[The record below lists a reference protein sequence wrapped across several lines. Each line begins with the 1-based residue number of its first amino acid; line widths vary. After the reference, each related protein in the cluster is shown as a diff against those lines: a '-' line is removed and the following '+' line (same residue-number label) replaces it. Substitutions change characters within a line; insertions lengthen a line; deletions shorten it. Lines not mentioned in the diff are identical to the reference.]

1 MIKHNDRTLI
11 EDIKNK
17 LTLRDVIAHYGGAEL
32 HGEGDQLTGHHTA
45 HTSISGDS
53 LTVDNRQ
60 GVYHCFNCG
69 QGGDIFSWAGH
80 ARWNGSYNDKN
91 ADQFKEVLTD
101 LAHLA
106 GVDVPTFDPVAAAE
120 RRSIEEIWQMATDY
134 FVGQLTPAH
143 VQYLT
148 GRGFTEA
155 TIQAARIG
163 YAPAGK
169 TNLLAHLVDKGVI
182 LDDMLKT
189 GLFHRH
195 DDDNMEDYFQGRIVF
210 PYLRFGRPVYFN
222 ARETT
227 ESPEWERKQGM
238 KYKKLAVNNAKHP
251 YISKE
256 VFNGYFYGEDSAMRA
271 DALILT
277 EGLADCLAAMQEGFA
292 AISPCTTR
300 FSEKDWPRLLSLTEG
315 AKVIYIVNDNE
326 KSKAGEQGALA
337 TAEMLWMQGRMTKIV
352 TLPLPVGI
360 DKIDLNDFLQ
370 NQGVD
375 SFRALLPQAKTVL
388 DLKIEAMAQAT
399 TDEEKMVI
407 QREAVAL
414 IAAINDDYYRSK
426 WADTVPALLG
436 MGKREYNKWVKAA
449 TELIERADAAQ
460 AAQDRQNAR
469 TRPLIQINDR
479 QLSAVADDAL
489 AAIVGH
495 VDGPVMFVRGG
506 ALCRVVQDE
515 NGVHGIQELGSGPM
529 LHLLSVVADWVKM
542 GEDKRGEEYS
552 QDVFP
557 HQDVATQLLSA
568 GEWKNVPALAGI
580 VSAPVFGRDGSIS
593 ATPGY
598 NPKTH
603 LLYTGG
609 AKIGNV
615 EPTPD
620 NVAWAKTMILDE
632 LLGDFPFK
640 DDASKAHAVAYAL
653 LPFVRD
659 LISGPTPAHDVDSPT
674 PGTGKGKLINAC
686 AFPFLGRDV
695 PSMAAAKDDDE
706 WRKRITTS
714 MIAGDTHV
722 VIDNVNHELD
732 SGALAT
738 AFTERVWKDRTLGA
752 NKGIAIPIRTAWAI
766 TANNVKMSQEMARR
780 CAWIRLDSN
789 TEKPWER
796 TEFRHPNLNE
806 WVKANRDN
814 LATAL
819 LTLINAWV
827 AQGMP
832 RFTERVKGSYEEWSG
847 VLGGI
852 LEAVG
857 IPGFLENEAELYER
871 VVSKSDIMN
880 DFIKAWWE
888 KHNNAATSSYD
899 LLKLASVSDNDAD
912 NRTGEWSNLL
922 ADILTSPSQTGRL
935 VALGKLLGSNRD
947 KVIAG
952 YKIVFAKM
960 QRGKAFWRL
969 ESAAR

>member
-1 MIKHNDRTLI
+1 MSKHNDRTLI
-11 EDIKNK
+11 EDIKSK

-80 ARWNGSYNDKN
+80 ARWNGSYDDKN

-101 LAHLA
+101 LAQMA
-106 GVDVPTFDPVAAAE
+106 GVNVPTFDPVAAAE

-134 FVGQLTPAH
+134 FVDQLTPAH

-148 GRGFTEA
+148 GRGFMEA
-155 TIQAARIG
+155 TIKDARIG
-163 YAPAGK
+163 YAPNKK
-169 TNLLAHLVDKGVI
+169 TGLMEYLVDKGV
-182 LDDMLKT
+182 LLEDMLKT

-195 DDDNMEDYFQGRIVF
+195 ENGNIEDYFQGRIVF

-222 ARETT
+222 ARETA
-227 ESPEWERKQGM
+227 ESPKWETDKGM
-238 KYKKLAVNNAKHP
+238 KYKKLAVNNDKHP

-315 AKVIYIVNDNE
+315 VKCLYIVNDNE

-337 TAEMLWMQGRMTKIV
+337 TAEMLWMQGRMVKIV

-489 AAIVGH
+489 AAIVDRNGAA
-495 VDGPVMFVRGG
+495 PVTFVRGG
-506 ALCRVVQDE
+506 QLCRVVQDE
-515 NGVHGIQELGSGPM
+515 IGVHKIREHVAGSA
-529 LHLLSVVADWVKM
+529 LRLLSQAADWVKA
-542 GEDKRGEEYS
+542 GEDKRGAPYEVDAYPP
-552 QDVFP
+552 QDVVVSILNA
-557 HQDVATQLLSA
+557 DEWA
-568 GEWKNVPALAGI
+568 GVPPLAGI
-580 VSAPVFGRDGSIS
+580 VTAPVFSKDGSLD
-593 ATPGY
+593 AAAGY
-598 NPKTH
+598 NPKNR
-603 LLYTGG
+603 LFYTGG
-609 AKIGNV
+609 AKIGDTT
-615 EPTPD
+615 PTPD
-620 NVAWAKTMILDE
+620 NIARAKSLIIND

-640 DDASKAHAVAYAL
+640 DEASLAHTVAYAL
-653 LPFVRD
+653 LPFVRNMID
-659 LISGPTPAHDVDSPT
+659 GPTPAHVIDAPR
-674 PGTGKGKLINAC
+674 PGTGKSMMADAC
-686 AFPFLGRDV
+686 AFAFLGYQV
-695 PSMAAAKDDDE
+695 PLMVATAEEEE
-706 WRKRITTS
+706 WRKKLTS
-714 MIAGDTHV
+714 SLMAGESHV
-722 VIDNVNHELD
+722 VIDNVNADFE
-732 SGALAT
+732 GASLST
-738 AFTERVWKDRTLGA
+738 AFTSPVWRDRFLGV
-752 NKGIAIPIRTAWAI
+752 NENTNIPIRTVWAV
-766 TANNVKMSQEMARR
+766 TANNIRMSQEMVRR
-780 CAWIRLDSN
+780 CVWIRLDAN
-789 TEKPWER
+789 TENPENR
-796 TEFRHPNLNE
+796 TGFNHDDLMG

-814 LATAL
+814 LATAMI
-819 LTLINAWV
+819 TLINAWV

-832 RFTERVKGSYEEWSG
+832 RWNKKAKGSYENWVG
-847 VLGGI
+847 IMGGI
-852 LEAVG
+852 LAAVD
-857 IPGFLENEAELYER
+857 IPGFLGNDAE
-871 VVSKSDIMN
+871 
-880 DFIKAWWE
+880 FIDHVAGKTNAVRGFVKAWWE
-888 KHNNAATSSYD
+888 KYGGEAVMSFD
-899 LLKLASVSDNDAD
+899 LFKLASMSDNEAE
-912 NRTGEWSNLL
+912 NKMGGWENLL
-922 ADILTSPSQTGRL
+922 EEILTASKQAGRL
-935 VALGKLLGSNRD
+935 VQFGKMMATNRD
-947 KVIAG
+947 QVFAG
-952 YKIVFAKM
+952 YKITV
-960 QRGKAFWRL
+960 
-969 ESAAR
+969 SANTGNVKSYKLIKV